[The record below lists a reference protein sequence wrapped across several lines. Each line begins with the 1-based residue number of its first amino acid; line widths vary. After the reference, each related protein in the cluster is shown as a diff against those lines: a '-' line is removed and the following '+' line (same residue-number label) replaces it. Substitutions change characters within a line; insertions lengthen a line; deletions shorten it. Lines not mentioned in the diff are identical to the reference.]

1 MLEKILN
8 EMIEKGK
15 VIDRYNQD
23 NKNGKYYTYYEIEY
37 NGETFE
43 IMCVNGECKSI
54 EKVWKNW
61 RKGRLPFL
69 FLIVKIVE
77 NFLL

>member
-43 IMCVNGECKSI
+43 IMCINGECKSI
-54 EKVWKNW
+54 EKMWKDK
-61 RKGRLPFL
+61 RKRQFAFFIFFVL
-69 FLIVKIVE
+69 F
-77 NFLL
+77 

>member
-1 MLEKILN
+1 MLEKMLN
-8 EMIEKGK
+8 EMIEKGT
-15 VIDRYNQD
+15 VLDRYNQD

-54 EKVWKNW
+54 EKM
-61 RKGRLPFL
+61 
-69 FLIVKIVE
+69 
-77 NFLL
+77 

>member
-1 MLEKILN
+1 MLEKMLN
-8 EMIEKGK
+8 EMIEKGT
-15 VIDRYNQD
+15 ILDRYNQD

-54 EKVWKNW
+54 EKMWKNK
-61 RKGRLPFL
+61 RKGQFAL
-69 FLIVKIVE
+69 FSFFFFTLVI
-77 NFLL
+77 